1 MTLLEIRTKFI
12 ELSGRYDLITD
23 TESYQDAGAD
33 FLILSGQR
41 WLDRTFEVLKSS
53 ANYYA
58 TLSQGSWYVL
68 VPECRIIRGV
78 WISYSNGVVGMLKQL
93 SLERM
98 RHCFSQVTTSD
109 SCPHFYAP
117 CSIRTQP
124 EVAGQLTVPPS
135 TIVMEDNFPY
145 NAVVFDVPVGEQV
158 SAQVVG
164 YFNNAQ
170 LVNDTDQN
178 FWSVEHSWILVLAAM
193 RAMEI
198 AQRNREG
205 VADWETAIRSEMLG
219 LEYDHVDQIS
229 FPIKQMEG

>member
-33 FLILSGQR
+33 FFILSGQR

-53 ANYYA
+53 ANFYA
-58 TLSQGSWYVL
+58 TLAHGSWYVL
-68 VPECRIIRGV
+68 IPECRVIKGV
-78 WISYSNGVVGMLKQL
+78 WVTNTTGVIGELKSLSY
-93 SLERM
+93 ERM
-98 RHCFSQVTTSD
+98 RRCYTQTPIEPG
-109 SCPHFYAP
+109 CPHFYAP
-117 CSIRTQP
+117 CSIRTHP
-124 EVAGQLTVPPS
+124 EVAGQLTVPPG

-145 NAVVFDVPVGEQV
+145 NAIVLNVPVNEGVQIQV
-158 SAQVVG
+158 QG
-164 YFNNAQ
+164 YFYQ
-170 LVNDTDQN
+170 TPLVNDTDQN
-178 FWSVEHSWILVLAAM
+178 FWSTQHPWILVLAAM

-219 LEYDHVDQIS
+219 LEYDYVDQVS
-229 FPIKQMEG
+229 FPVKQMEG

>member
-23 TESYQDAGAD
+23 TESYQDKGVD
-33 FLILSGQR
+33 FLIHSGQR
-41 WLDRTFEVLKSS
+41 WLDRTFEILKST

-58 TLSQGSWYVL
+58 TLATGAWYL
-68 VPECRIIRGV
+68 LIPECRVIKEV
-78 WISYSNGVVGMLKQL
+78 WVTYTNGVIGELKSL

-98 RHCFSQVTTSD
+98 RRCYTGNQTTGG
-109 SCPHFYAP
+109 CPHFYAP

-145 NAVVFDVPVGEQV
+145 NAIVFDVPAGEQV
-158 SAQVVG
+158 TAQVTG
-164 YFNNAQ
+164 YFYQSQ

-178 FWSVEHSWILVLAAM
+178 FWSTQHSWILVLAAM

-205 VADWETAIRSEMLG
+205 VADWEAAIKSEMMG
-219 LEYDHVDQIS
+219 LEQDLVDQYS
-229 FPIKQMEG
+229 HPIDQMES